1 MCHFGLRDWTRVTP
15 KSNVRLNACTTKHVV
30 CSVNVLWNYFSKHT
44 RWTSFGNKCRN
55 ATSEKFSTCLE
66 LKKSPVLVKQREEGK
81 WTGRD
86 NLLCT
91 RQFAIPRQNC
101 MALLNIKDPFLTVM
115 DNESSNTHVGNCI
128 LHFQLFVQRW
138 GPSMNDVSN

>member
-1 MCHFGLRDWTRVTP
+1 MFL
-15 KSNVRLNACTTKHVV
+15 
-30 CSVNVLWNYFSKHT
+30 
-44 RWTSFGNKCRN
+44 
-55 ATSEKFSTCLE
+55 EKAFQLIVDR
-66 LKKSPVLVKQREEGK
+66 LKKSPVLVKQREGGK

-138 GPSMNDVSN
+138 GPSMNDVSNQFLYNKLLLLKLNEYIRQINIFLN

>member
-1 MCHFGLRDWTRVTP
+1 MNRRITHGFR
-15 KSNVRLNACTTKHVV
+15 
-30 CSVNVLWNYFSKHT
+30 
-44 RWTSFGNKCRN
+44 NKCILRMLL
-55 ATSEKFSTCLE
+55 EKSFQLIVYR
-66 LKKSPVLVKQREEGK
+66 LKKSPVLVKQREGGK

-128 LHFQLFVQRW
+128 LHFQLFVPRW
-138 GPSMNDVSN
+138 GPSMNDVSNQFLYNKLLLLKLNEYIRQINIFLN

>member
-1 MCHFGLRDWTRVTP
+1 MEFDNTQCDFTQ
-15 KSNVRLNACTTKHVV
+15 SCTCAIFMKHL
-30 CSVNVLWNYFSKHT
+30 CWK
-44 RWTSFGNKCRN
+44 FGNSFRQVLN
-55 ATSEKFSTCLE
+55 PFWGQEKSSFRYCFKLRMLPE
-66 LKKSPVLVKQREEGK
+66 KAFQLIVYRLKKSPVLVKQREGGK
-81 WTGRD
+81 WNGRD

-128 LHFQLFVQRW
+128 LHFQLFVPRW
-138 GPSMNDVSN
+138 GPSIIDVL

>member
-1 MCHFGLRDWTRVTP
+1 MNRRITHGFR
-15 KSNVRLNACTTKHVV
+15 
-30 CSVNVLWNYFSKHT
+30 
-44 RWTSFGNKCRN
+44 NKCILRMLL
-55 ATSEKFSTCLE
+55 EKSFQLIVYR
-66 LKKSPVLVKQREEGK
+66 LKKSPVLVKQRKGGK

-128 LHFQLFVQRW
+128 LHFQLFVPRW
-138 GPSMNDVSN
+138 GPSMNDVSNQFLYNKLLLLKLNEYIRQINIFLN

>member
-1 MCHFGLRDWTRVTP
+1 MNREIIHGFR
-15 KSNVRLNACTTKHVV
+15 
-30 CSVNVLWNYFSKHT
+30 
-44 RWTSFGNKCRN
+44 NKCILKMFL
-55 ATSEKFSTCLE
+55 EKSFQLIE
-66 LKKSPVLVKQREEGK
+66 YRLKKSPVLVKQREGGK

-115 DNESSNTHVGNCI
+115 DNESNTHVGNCI
-128 LHFQLFVQRW
+128 LHFQLFVTRW
-138 GPSMNDVSN
+138 GPIHNRRFVVEPRP

>member
-1 MCHFGLRDWTRVTP
+1 MFL
-15 KSNVRLNACTTKHVV
+15 
-30 CSVNVLWNYFSKHT
+30 
-44 RWTSFGNKCRN
+44 
-55 ATSEKFSTCLE
+55 EKVFQLIVYR
-66 LKKSPVLVKQREEGK
+66 LKKSPVLVKQREGGK

-128 LHFQLFVQRW
+128 LHFQLFVPRW
-138 GPSMNDVSN
+138 GPSINDVSN

>member
-1 MCHFGLRDWTRVTP
+1 MNNEIIHGFR
-15 KSNVRLNACTTKHVV
+15 
-30 CSVNVLWNYFSKHT
+30 
-44 RWTSFGNKCRN
+44 NKCILRMLL
-55 ATSEKFSTCLE
+55 EKSFQLIVYR
-66 LKKSPVLVKQREEGK
+66 LKKSPVLVKQREGGK

-128 LHFQLFVQRW
+128 LHFQLFVPRW
-138 GPSMNDVSN
+138 GPSMNDVSNQFLYNKLLLLKLNEYIRQINIFLN

>member
-1 MCHFGLRDWTRVTP
+1 MNRRITHGFRKKCILRMLLKKLFQLIVYR
-15 KSNVRLNACTTKHVV
+15 
-30 CSVNVLWNYFSKHT
+30 
-44 RWTSFGNKCRN
+44 
-55 ATSEKFSTCLE
+55 
-66 LKKSPVLVKQREEGK
+66 LKKSPVLVKQREGGK

-128 LHFQLFVQRW
+128 LHFQLFVPRW
-138 GPSMNDVSN
+138 GPSMNDVSNQFLYNKLLLLKLNEYIRQINIFLN